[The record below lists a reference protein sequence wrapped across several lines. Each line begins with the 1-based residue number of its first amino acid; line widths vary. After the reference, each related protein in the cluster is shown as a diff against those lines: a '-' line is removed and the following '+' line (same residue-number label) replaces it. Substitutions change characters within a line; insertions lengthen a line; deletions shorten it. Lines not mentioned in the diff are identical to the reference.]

1 MNTAPLA
8 VRKEM
13 SAARVH
19 RTFVT
24 LGMRHLCVVN
34 SHNHVCGIIT
44 RKDLM
49 HAAEHGVEGHSATT
63 HGGGTSE
70 APSHNGAAAAH
81 VDSNEVSE
89 AFVVPDLPSGRGEA
103 QRGVNG
109 SSSGTAHVNGSSHGV
124 SRRR

>member
-49 HAAEHGVEGHSATT
+49 HAAEHGVEGHNATSNR
-63 HGGGTSE
+63 GASE
-70 APSHNGAAAAH
+70 APSQTGGAVGH
-81 VDSNEVSE
+81 VENNEVPE
-89 AFVVPDLPSGRGEA
+89 AFVVPDLPSGRGESL
-103 QRGVNG
+103 RGVNG
-109 SSSGTAHVNGSSHGV
+109 SGSLRENGSAHGV